1 MKIFIL
7 SVLVIF
13 LNISEASAQSML
25 DSVLHPVC
33 SKNPLS
39 YSAITNC
46 PKKFPVKAIAK
57 LFDAELDKVIKV
69 SASPNFSELEVFRKD
84 VNEESGEGYTKFQTV
99 DYAFYI
105 KTDKNNKVLQF
116 QQGVEGSDCFYKY
129 KIDYVGKKRF
139 CNAEPVKISDPV
151 TKTQLACQATRAR
164 DPIKNPKRTEKSC
177 DVFLEAILSCSKDKK
192 STSQCSRQF
201 MAMLDKKDGASK
213 PKRNPYNKPMP
224 EIDDTQGTN

>member
-1 MKIFIL
+1 MKIIIL

-13 LNISEASAQSML
+13 LNLPEANAQSML
-25 DSVLHPVC
+25 DAVMHPVC
-33 SKNPLS
+33 SKDPLS

-46 PKKFPVKAIAK
+46 PAKFPVKAIAK
-57 LFDAELDKVIKV
+57 LFDAEFDKVIKV
-69 SASPNFSELEVFRKD
+69 SANPSFSELEVFRRD
-84 VNEESGEGYTKFQTV
+84 VNDESGEGYTKFQTV
-99 DYAFYI
+99 DHAFYI

-139 CNAEPVKISDPV
+139 CNAEPVKISNPV
-151 TKTQLACQATRAR
+151 TKTEFTCQTTQAR

-177 DVFLEAILSCSKDKK
+177 DVFLEAMLSCSKDKQ
-192 STSQCSRQF
+192 STSKCSREF

-213 PKRNPYNKPMP
+213 PRPSPFNKPMP
-224 EIDDTQGTN
+224 AIDGTQGTN